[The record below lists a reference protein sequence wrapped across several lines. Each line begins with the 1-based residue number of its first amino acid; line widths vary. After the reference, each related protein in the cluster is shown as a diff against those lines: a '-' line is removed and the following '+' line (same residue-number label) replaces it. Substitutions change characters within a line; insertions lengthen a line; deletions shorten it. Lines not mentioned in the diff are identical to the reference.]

1 MPTCMLKAQS
11 QTKIHRSY
19 DDRRSGEHMALSSGA
34 MSSALGRRLILFTCC
49 LALSA
54 AAASSAAAVVGD
66 VAGGDNKLMMGRFLR
81 WQAAYN
87 RSYATAEER
96 ERRFQVYRRNIE
108 HIEATNR
115 AGNLTYT
122 LGENQFADLTE
133 QEFLDLYA
141 MKAMPSSLRRDAGRK
156 QANFSAVDA
165 PTSVDWR
172 AKGAVTPIKN
182 QGPSCSSCWAFV
194 TAATIESITKIKT
207 GKLVSLSEQE
217 LIDCDP
223 YDGGCNLGYFVNGYK
238 WVIENGGLTTEANYP
253 YQARRN
259 YCSRSKAAQRAARI
273 SDYVQVPAG
282 ESQLQQAVAQQPI
295 AAAIEMGGSLQFYS
309 GGVFSGQCGT
319 RMNHAITV
327 VGYGA
332 DANTGLKYWLV
343 KNSWGTSWGE
353 RGYLRMRRDFT
364 RSGLCGIALDLA
376 YPVV

>member
-1 MPTCMLKAQS
+1 
-11 QTKIHRSY
+11 
-19 DDRRSGEHMALSSGA
+19 MALSSSGA
-34 MSSALGRRLILFTCC
+34 TSSW
-49 LALSA
+49 LALMMVLFACGLIMSA
-54 AAASSAAAVVGD
+54 AAAASPA
-66 VAGGDNKLMMGRFLR
+66 AGGAADGGDKLMMGRFLR

-87 RSYATAEER
+87 RSYPTAEER
-96 ERRFQVYRRNIE
+96 ERRFQVYRRNME

-141 MKAMPSSLRRDAGRK
+141 MKAMPSLRRDAGRRK
-156 QANFSAVDA
+156 QANFSSSSAGAVDA

-223 YDGGCNLGYFVNGYK
+223 YDGGCNLGYFVNGYR

-282 ESQLQQAVAQQPI
+282 EAQLQQAVAQQPV

-309 GGVFSGQCGT
+309 GGVFAGQCGT

-332 DANTGLKYWLV
+332 DAGTGLRYWLV